1 MKKVKAFFFLC
12 YNICGERSM
21 NYLICSASYRLVQE
35 ELEKIIK
42 EGIPYTKYD
51 LQFVSLEDILEEAS
65 YYSFF
70 EEEKYIVVKNADCFT
85 TAKIKIDEQKL
96 IHYLNEP
103 NPNTT
108 LIFVTNNKLDERKKI
123 TTLFKDKY
131 KVITIKNP
139 TVKEIYAKIEMN
151 LKKDKFSIDSKSL
164 YYVINSSLNNY
175 DLTYNNIEKIKLYYM
190 DQPKKHIDYDTVVA
204 LTSVSAEENNFKFV
218 EYVLNKQIK
227 EAIDCLHD
235 LLLNKVEPLSLLNL
249 LFREYKIMLQ
259 VYAYDKKKKASK
271 EIAKELRLQEWQVE
285 KYRKQNYNYREE
297 ELEEYLKKL
306 LDMDFQIKQNKIKK
320 QLALEL
326 FILAL

>member
-1 MKKVKAFFFLC
+1 MFC
-12 YNICGERSM
+12 YNVFGERHM
-21 NYLICSASYRLVQE
+21 NYLICSSSYRLIQE

-42 EGIPYTKYD
+42 EGVPYTKYD
-51 LQFVSLEDILEEAS
+51 LLFDSLDNILEEAS

-70 EEEKYIVVKNADCFT
+70 EEEKYIVIKNADCFT
-85 TAKIKIDEQKL
+85 STKIKIEEEKL

-123 TTLFKDKY
+123 TAMFKDKY
-131 KVITIKNP
+131 NVITIKTP
-139 TVKEIYAKIEMN
+139 TIKEIYAKIEEK
-151 LKKDKFSIDSKSL
+151 LKKEKFSIDSKSL

-190 DQPKKHIDYDTVVA
+190 DQTKKHITYDTVVA
-204 LTSVSAEENNFKFV
+204 LTSVSTEENNFKFI

-227 EAIDCLHD
+227 EAIACLHD

-259 VYAYDKKKKASK
+259 VYACDKKKKTKK
-271 EIAKELRLQEWQVE
+271 EIAKELHLQDWQVE

-297 ELEEYLKKL
+297 ELENYLKKL
-306 LDMDFQIKQNKIKK
+306 LEIDFQIKRNKIKK